1 MFLSF
6 IITDPPPPPSIFLS
20 LPLSPPFHSLLV
32 IFPDCTC
39 GSILII
45 KCRADTL
52 QMSPGLW
59 PVIPSLPSSVIFLVR
74 ATGKL
79 SAVTLSRS
87 VCLSTHSLICSVG
100 DWNRFLQM
108 WRTCIVTEPHLQP
121 LQNVLHYHTIC
132 SIFCPQPLPTT
143 WESKLKSKTIE
154 LWRCRNATK
163 EWMVRG
169 FSGPGAVVLVLVF
182 DFSKQIQL
190 PKQCTL

>member
-1 MFLSF
+1 MFAWSLHFQERLESHVPHRNALGFLSF
-6 IITDPPPPPSIFLS
+6 IITDLPPPPSIFLS

-74 ATGKL
+74 AIGKL
-79 SAVTLSRS
+79 SAVTLSQS

-108 WRTCIVTEPHLQP
+108 WRKCIVTEPHLQP

-132 SIFCPQPLPTT
+132 GIFCPLTPSHYLRKQ
-143 WESKLKSKTIE
+143 
-154 LWRCRNATK
+154 TK
-163 EWMVRG
+163 V
-169 FSGPGAVVLVLVF
+169 
-182 DFSKQIQL
+182 
-190 PKQCTL
+190 